1 MGGPLST
8 CEGVKGG
15 TIRLHNLLWRLLVS
29 GTLESGEDLG
39 LKLGVTLHVQE
50 RAVLQHL

>member
-1 MGGPLST
+1 LGGPLPSS
-8 CEGVKGG
+8 EGVEGG
-15 TIRLHNLLWRLLVS
+15 TIRLHYLLWRLLVS
-29 GTLESGEDLG
+29 STLESGEDLG